1 MLLFKLYKKDGDKKV
16 FLNNFKIMQT
26 TKKKGLNLKE
36 LNKLL
41 KKWQKNLLLDKWK
54 LSLGL
59 VDFKRKD
66 YKQSGDI
73 KVDLKKKSA
82 IVLLTNKPFL
92 NEEEVLVHELA
103 HLILWDFDIF
113 CEKIVLE
120 KNKPLKDRHGKYM
133 DKLEKTVDHLTQI
146 VINK

>member
-1 MLLFKLYKKDGDKKV
+1 
-16 FLNNFKIMQT
+16 MQN

-36 LNKLL
+36 LNGLL
-41 KKWQKNLLLDKWK
+41 KKWQKNLLLDNWK
-54 LSLGL
+54 LSLEI

-73 KVDLKKKSA
+73 KVDLKNKSA
-82 IVLLTNKPFL
+82 IILLTNDPFL
-92 NEEEVLVHELA
+92 NEEEVLVHELM

-120 KNKPLKDRHGKYM
+120 KNKPLKGQHGKYM
-133 DKLEKTVDHLTQI
+133 DKLENTVEHLTQI
-146 VINK
+146 VLTNKKIQR

>member
-1 MLLFKLYKKDGDKKV
+1 MQ
-16 FLNNFKIMQT
+16 NN
-26 TKKKGLNLKE
+26 KKKGLNLKE
-36 LNKLL
+36 LNSLL
-41 KKWQKNLLLDKWK
+41 KKWQKNLLLNNWK
-54 LSLGL
+54 LSLEI

-92 NEEEVLVHELA
+92 NEEEVLVHELV

-120 KNKPLKDRHGKYM
+120 KNKPLKGQHGKYM
-133 DKLEKTVDHLTQI
+133 DKLEKTVEHLTQI

>member
-1 MLLFKLYKKDGDKKV
+1 MQKAKKE
-16 FLNNFKIMQT
+16 
-26 TKKKGLNLKE
+26 GLSLKE
-36 LNKLL
+36 LNDLL

-54 LSLGL
+54 LSLEL

-73 KVDLKKKSA
+73 KIDLKKKSA
-82 IVLLTNKPFL
+82 IVLLTNELFL
-92 NEEEVLVHELA
+92 NEEEVLVHELM

-113 CEKIVLE
+113 CEKIILE
-120 KNKPLKDRHGKYM
+120 KSKPLKGQHGKYM
-133 DKLEKTVDHLTQI
+133 DKLEKTVEHLTQI

>member
-1 MLLFKLYKKDGDKKV
+1 
-16 FLNNFKIMQT
+16 MQKT
-26 TKKKGLNLKE
+26 EKKGLSLKE
-36 LNKLL
+36 LNGLL

-54 LSLGL
+54 LSLEI

-82 IVLLTNKPFL
+82 IVLLTKDPFL
-92 NEEEVLVHELA
+92 NEEEVLIHELM

-120 KNKPLKDRHGKYM
+120 KDKPLKGQHEKYM
-133 DKLEKTVDHLTQI
+133 DKLENTVEHLTQI

>member
-1 MLLFKLYKKDGDKKV
+1 MQ
-16 FLNNFKIMQT
+16 NN
-26 TKKKGLNLKE
+26 KKKGLNLKE

-54 LSLGL
+54 LSLEL

-73 KVDLKKKSA
+73 KIDLKKKSA
-82 IVLLTNKPFL
+82 IVLLTNDPFL
-92 NEEEVLVHELA
+92 NEEEVLVHELI

-120 KNKPLKDRHGKYM
+120 KSKHLKGRHGKYM
-133 DKLEKTVDHLTQI
+133 DKLENTVEHLTQI

>member
-1 MLLFKLYKKDGDKKV
+1 MK
-16 FLNNFKIMQT
+16 NN
-26 TKKKGLNLKE
+26 KKKGLNLKE

-41 KKWQKNLLLDKWK
+41 KKWQKNLLLNDWK
-54 LSLGL
+54 LSLEL

-73 KVDLKKKSA
+73 KIDLKKKSA
-82 IVLLTNKPFL
+82 IVLLTNEPFL
-92 NEEEVLVHELA
+92 NEEEVLVHELV

-120 KNKPLKDRHGKYM
+120 KNKLLKDQHRKYM
-133 DKLEKTVDHLTQI
+133 NKLENTVEHLTQI
-146 VINK
+146 MINR

>member
-1 MLLFKLYKKDGDKKV
+1 
-16 FLNNFKIMQT
+16 MQN

-36 LNKLL
+36 LNTLL

-54 LSLGL
+54 LSLEL

-73 KVDLKKKSA
+73 KVDLKNKSA
-82 IVLLTNKPFL
+82 IVLLTKNPFL
-92 NEEEVLVHELA
+92 NEEEVLVHELM
-103 HLILWDFDIF
+103 HLILWDLDIF

-120 KNKPLKDRHGKYM
+120 KNKSLKGQHKKYM
-133 DKLEKTVDHLTQI
+133 DKLENTVEHLTQI

>member
-1 MLLFKLYKKDGDKKV
+1 
-16 FLNNFKIMQT
+16 MQND
-26 TKKKGLNLKE
+26 KKKGLNLKE

-41 KKWQKNLLLDKWK
+41 KKWQKKLLLNNWK
-54 LSLGL
+54 LSLEL
-59 VDFKRKD
+59 IDFKRKD

-82 IVLLTNKPFL
+82 IVLLSNNPFL

-113 CEKIVLE
+113 CEKIVLK
-120 KNKPLKDRHGKYM
+120 KNKHLKGQHRKYM
-133 DKLEKTVDHLTQI
+133 DKLENTVEHLTQI
-146 VINK
+146 ALNKKIQR